1 MSESSP
7 SYPSLLPEC
16 DLKNSSGALYLQC
29 ETIHPGKFLPDP
41 EGQKA
46 PETGKLCLDQECFL
60 RQILINRGKYVKL
73 INRSLK

>member
-46 PETGKLCLDQECFL
+46 PETGKLCLDHPSSQSYAFSS
-60 RQILINRGKYVKL
+60 GHVWM
-73 INRSLK
+73 